1 MKPSVTKLLE
11 LLDKPRLL
19 EWANRI
25 GLQGIEINKYRQE
38 VMGKGTSLHKQIE
51 RYYKDKIPFIDAEI
65 QRKFLEFMKDKRVL
79 YFEENIETEYFKGR
93 LDVMFEWNNKFY
105 ICDFKLNKTKLYLEN
120 KLQLT
125 AYRMAKTCNNVAC
138 INIPEF
144 TIIESGITDFYP
156 YEEILKSLSNIYTL
170 KSKLNE

>member
-79 YFEENIETEYFKGR
+79 YFEENIETEY
-93 LDVMFEWNNKFY
+93 L
-105 ICDFKLNKTKLYLEN
+105 ITKLN
-120 KLQLT
+120 Q
-125 AYRMAKTCNNVAC
+125 
-138 INIPEF
+138 NIHN
-144 TIIESGITDFYP
+144 IG
-156 YEEILKSLSNIYTL
+156 LK
-170 KSKLNE
+170 